1 MQVGN
6 QSCHFEDC
14 IVSDAVPG
22 ATPCL
27 GLQQPDARIPTGIT
41 LSFHLPHLFFLF
53 LELLVLLD
61 VLMLLL
67 GITTSITA
75 NVFLLVSHHHVTV
88 ELLKV
93 EFLQDLSS
101 AVLKQFCLYVP
112 CGFWSILPILDRD
125 LFVHYPCYIT
135 DQLQTSFILYLLEFI
150 QIKCITR
157 SCYNGMFSWE
167 TLRLGIHVDVSLT
180 HTAYLSIVQTK
191 HSTL

>member
-1 MQVGN
+1 M
-6 QSCHFEDC
+6 
-14 IVSDAVPG
+14 
-22 ATPCL
+22 

-53 LELLVLLD
+53 LQLLVLLD

-75 NVFLLVSHHHVTV
+75 NVFCLSATNHHVTV

-101 AVLKQFCLYVP
+101 AVLV
-112 CGFWSILPILDRD
+112 LPILDRE

-150 QIKCITR
+150 QINCITR

-167 TLRLGIHVDVSLT
+167 TLRPGIHVDVSLT

>member
-1 MQVGN
+1 M
-6 QSCHFEDC
+6 
-14 IVSDAVPG
+14 PG

-53 LELLVLLD
+53 LQLLVLLD

-75 NVFLLVSHHHVTV
+75 NVFCLSATNHHVTV

-101 AVLKQFCLYVP
+101 AVLEQFCLYVP
-112 CGFWSILPILDRD
+112 CGFWYVLPILDRE

-150 QIKCITR
+150 QINCITR

-167 TLRLGIHVDVSLT
+167 TLRPGIHVDVSLT

>member
-1 MQVGN
+1 M
-6 QSCHFEDC
+6 
-14 IVSDAVPG
+14 PG

-41 LSFHLPHLFFLF
+41 LNFHLPHLFFLF
-53 LELLVLLD
+53 LQLLVLLD

-75 NVFLLVSHHHVTV
+75 NVFCLSATTMSPWNC
-88 ELLKV
+88 LK
-93 EFLQDLSS
+93 LDLSS
-101 AVLKQFCLYVP
+101 AVLEQFCLYVP
-112 CGFWSILPILDRD
+112 GGFWYVLPILDRE

-150 QIKCITR
+150 QINCITR

-167 TLRLGIHVDVSLT
+167 TLRPGIHVDVSLT